1 MLYKEARLQPLEIEL
16 NLISQTF
23 AAYTAQLDL
32 GHPLH
37 IQADR
42 VTCTRR
48 RNTRLAR
55 LVLALLKAETV
66 NPIAY
71 PL

>member
-1 MLYKEARLQPLEIEL
+1 VLYKEAHLQPLEIEL
-16 NLISQTF
+16 NLILQTF
-23 AAYTAQLDL
+23 VAHTAQLDL
-32 GHPLH
+32 GHPLC

-55 LVLALLKAETV
+55 LVLAFPKAETV
-66 NPIAY
+66 NLIAY